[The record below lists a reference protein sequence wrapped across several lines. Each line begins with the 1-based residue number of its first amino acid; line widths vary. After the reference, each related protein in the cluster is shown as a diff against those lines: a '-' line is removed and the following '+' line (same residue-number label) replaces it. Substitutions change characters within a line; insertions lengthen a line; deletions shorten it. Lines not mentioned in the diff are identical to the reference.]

1 MIKLTIIVT
10 PEINNTT
17 FGNGIVVELDS
28 FTLDK
33 TDFIIKEFNK
43 SLDYLYYYPRSLGI
57 ERNRFFK
64 DRSKFFNQLIGVLS
78 LGYINTSLLGA
89 EGFNQVLKYKSFSVD
104 INWGIDDSVVLFP
117 VELPHNS

>member
-17 FGNGIVVELDS
+17 FGNGIVMEVDS

-43 SLDYLYYYPRSLGI
+43 SLDYLYYYPRSLSV

-78 LGYINTSLLGA
+78 LGYINMGLLGT

-104 INWGIDDSVVLFP
+104 INWGSECHVLCT
-117 VELPHNS
+117 